1 MGRKRMTRKHFPI
14 GLTAI
19 ALLVL
24 AAAGYAN
31 AESLS
36 LDCLF
41 LENGRGY
48 VQNVWVDLDKSSVT
62 IWWNLSG
69 QRSFN
74 TWPSRITVT
83 SFSWGEHV
91 NGQTI
96 SRSIDRTTRSFN
108 FSSRAGGAFLLD
120 PPLPCTKATIP
131 PPATN
136 V

>member
-1 MGRKRMTRKHFPI
+1 MTRKHFPI

-24 AAAGYAN
+24 AAPGYAN
-31 AESLS
+31 AEILS

-74 TWPSRITVT
+74 TWPARITVT
-83 SFSWGEHV
+83 SISWGENV

-96 SRSIDRTTRSFN
+96 SGSIDRTTGAFK
-108 FSSRAGGAFLLD
+108 FSSRAGGGFLWD
-120 PPLPCTKATIP
+120 PPLQCTKGTTP
-131 PPATN
+131 LPATKF
-136 V
+136 